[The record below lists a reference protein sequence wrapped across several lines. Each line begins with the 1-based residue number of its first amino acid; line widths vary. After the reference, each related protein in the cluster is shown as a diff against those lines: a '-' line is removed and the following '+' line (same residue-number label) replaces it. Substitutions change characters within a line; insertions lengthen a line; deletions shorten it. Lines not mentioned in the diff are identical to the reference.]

1 MILFWIIEKVKL
13 RKQLLENNI
22 CVLYIMS
29 EYVSDKPMAMEGG
42 ENFEGSLLP
51 GMMGGEENFEEQ
63 AKHPGAVMGG
73 KRRRRRSAK
82 RRKTSRKTYKKKGK
96 KMMKKGRKS
105 RKMRR
110 RRR

>member
-1 MILFWIIEKVKL
+1 VKL
-13 RKQLLENNI
+13 KKQLLENNI

-29 EYVSDKPMAMEGG
+29 EYVSDKPMEGG

-51 GMMGGEENFEEQ
+51 GMMGGEENFEEH
-63 AKHPGAVMGG
+63 AKPADAVMGG